1 MPAFPCGLW
10 EIIIGPQAHT
20 ASVLLADLSCCPW
33 EAVFIKSV
41 LKLCM
46 LSEHILVM
54 ESELALFYKMS
65 PSREKNIK
73 FICNKTSLWD

>member
-10 EIIIGPQAHT
+10 RISGGPQAHT
-20 ASVLLADLSCCPW
+20 ASVLLADLSRGPW
-33 EAVFIKSV
+33 KAVYIKSV

-46 LSEHILVM
+46 LNEHILVM

-65 PSREKNIK
+65 PSRENNIK
-73 FICNKTSLWD
+73 FICNKSSLWD